1 MTSKYILVYT
11 IAVPVCDYYALQYC
25 KHKRQATS
33 PRELPSYTVNSP
45 HNTEKLPSSG
55 ILTTWYKRVYTCLKH
70 VCTSY
75 VQCLSTA
82 ADRHGIYKN
91 EKSCTCF
98 KHVHIFLQI
107 HVHVCTW
114 YVHGGLFL
122 HRSAVLRHIRG
133 SKPCF
138 ADNLGFQEK
147 HVEARAGDV
156 MAGAGG
162 AAGPAP
168 DVRHQPPGKD

>member
-1 MTSKYILVYT
+1 MPFHMTGIYQVYARYMTYGIYLVYT
-11 IAVPVCDYYALQYC
+11 CHMTMFSYDRYTPGIFQVYTSVRRMSGIYQVYTIIINF
-25 KHKRQATS
+25 QAWGF
-33 PRELPSYTVNSP
+33 P
-45 HNTEKLPSSG
+45 SG

-82 ADRHGIYKN
+82 ADRHGIYKT

-114 YVHGGLFL
+114 YVHGMYK
-122 HRSAVLRHIRG
+122 G
-133 SKPCF
+133 SYKRVCTWF
-138 ADNLGFQEK
+138 K
-147 HVEARAGDV
+147 HVCTRL
-156 MAGAGG
+156 
-162 AAGPAP
+162 
-168 DVRHQPPGKD
+168 